1 MQCTVRFTVYF
12 TFNLLEK
19 IEVLI
24 QVKIIIKA
32 EYMNSNYN
40 AVRTFKKTE
49 GIPQGPVPYLTSC
62 ASQPVC
68 HFLLSLLSKHL
79 YNILQN
85 KKRKSEIII

>member
-19 IEVLI
+19 IQVLI

-40 AVRTFKKTE
+40 AVRTFRKKNQKE
-49 GIPQGPVPYLTSC
+49 YLGGL
-62 ASQPVC
+62 
-68 HFLLSLLSKHL
+68 FLT
-79 YNILQN
+79 
-85 KKRKSEIII
+85 

>member
-19 IEVLI
+19 IQVLI

-49 GIPQGPVPYLTSC
+49 GIPQGPVPYLTSR

-85 KKRKSEIII
+85 KRRKSEIII